1 MSFTEVLTTE
11 LLTGNKTEVG
21 CAEIENTCVCKKI
34 IDISVDISFFIG
46 SYQINFI
53 IICFKLQLITV
64 FVETTKKQIILP

>member
-21 CAEIENTCVCKKI
+21 CAEIENTWLCKKI
-34 IDISVDISFFIG
+34 IDISVDISFCIG

-53 IICFKLQLITV
+53 IICVRVKDICPFLKG
-64 FVETTKKQIILP
+64 KKIP